1 MGGMIVNE
9 RYSRQTL
16 FSPVGEEGQ
25 VKIHQKHVLLLGAG
39 ALGSANAEALTRA
52 GVGKLT
58 IVDRDYVESSNLQRQ
73 QLYTERDVEEKLPK
87 AEAAKRHLNAIN
99 HEVEV
104 AAVIMDATAQTL
116 EPLLGNVDLIM
127 DATDNFETR
136 MVINDLAQKLEIPW
150 IYGACVGSVGMTMTI
165 LPGQTPCLHCLLKT
179 IPIQGM
185 TCDTGGIIS
194 PAVTMVVAHQ
204 TAEAL
209 KILVE
214 DWEAVR
220 ATLVT
225 FDLWRNQY
233 QSVKLTKAKK
243 KDCLSC
249 GEQRTYP
256 FLTAE
261 NTTKTAVLCGRDT
274 VQVRPPKP
282 MKLQLEKLATDLD
295 GSGYVIKFNPF
306 LLSLEK
312 NGERMVVFQDG
323 RALIHGTK
331 DMIHAKSMYQR
342 ILG

>member
-1 MGGMIVNE
+1 MNE

-16 FSPVGEEGQ
+16 FSPIGEGGQ
-25 VKIHQKHVLLLGAG
+25 EKIQQKHILLLGAG

-58 IVDRDYVESSNLQRQ
+58 IVDRDYVETSNLQRQ
-73 QLYTERDVEEKLPK
+73 QLYTEQDVEEKLPK
-87 AEAAKRHLNAIN
+87 AEAAKRHLHAIN

-104 AAVIMDATAQTL
+104 KAVIMDATAQTL
-116 EPLLGNVDLIM
+116 EPLLGHVDLIM

-136 MVINDLAQKLEIPW
+136 MIINDLSQKLQIPW

-185 TCDTGGIIS
+185 TCDTSGIIS

-204 TAEAL
+204 IAEAL

-214 DWEAVR
+214 DWESIR
-220 ATLVT
+220 PSLVT

-233 QSVKLTKAKK
+233 QTVRLTKVKK

-249 GEQRTYP
+249 GDQRTYP
-256 FLTAE
+256 FLTLE
-261 NTTKTAVLCGRDT
+261 NATKTAVLCGRDT

-282 MKLQLEKLATDLD
+282 LKLQLEKLAKDLN
-295 GSGYVIKFNPF
+295 GSGYLVKVNPF
-306 LLSLEK
+306 LLSCEK

-323 RALIHGTK
+323 RALVHGTK
-331 DMIHAKSMYQR
+331 DMVHAKAMYQS

>member
-1 MGGMIVNE
+1 MNE

-16 FSPVGEEGQ
+16 FSPIGEGGQ
-25 VKIHQKHVLLLGAG
+25 VKIQQKHVLLLGAG

-58 IVDRDYVESSNLQRQ
+58 IVDRDYVETSNLQRQ
-73 QLYTERDVEEKLPK
+73 QLYTEQDVEEKLPK
-87 AEAAKRHLNAIN
+87 AEAAKRHLHAIN

-104 AAVIMDATAQTL
+104 KAVIMDATAQTL
-116 EPLLGNVDLIM
+116 EPLLGHVDLIM

-136 MVINDLAQKLEIPW
+136 MIINDLSQKLQIPW

-204 TAEAL
+204 IAEAL

-214 DWEAVR
+214 DWESVR
-220 ATLVT
+220 PSLVT

-233 QSVKLTKAKK
+233 QTVRLTKVKK

-249 GEQRTYP
+249 GDQRTYP
-256 FLTAE
+256 FLTLE
-261 NTTKTAVLCGRDT
+261 NATKTAVLCGRDT

-282 MKLQLEKLATDLD
+282 LKLQLEKLAKDLN
-295 GSGYVIKFNPF
+295 GSGYLVKVNPF
-306 LLSLEK
+306 LLSCEK

-323 RALIHGTK
+323 RALVHGTK
-331 DMIHAKSMYQR
+331 DMVHAKAMYQS

>member
-1 MGGMIVNE
+1 MNE

-16 FSPVGEEGQ
+16 FSPIGEGGQ
-25 VKIHQKHVLLLGAG
+25 VKIQQKHVLLLGAG

-58 IVDRDYVESSNLQRQ
+58 IVDRDYVETSNLQRQ
-73 QLYTERDVEEKLPK
+73 QLYTEQDVEEKLPK
-87 AEAAKRHLNAIN
+87 VEAAKRHLHAIN

-104 AAVIMDATAQTL
+104 KAVIMDATAQTL
-116 EPLLGNVDLIM
+116 EPLLGHVDLIM

-136 MVINDLAQKLEIPW
+136 MIINDLSQKLQIPW

-204 TAEAL
+204 IAEAL

-214 DWEAVR
+214 DWESVR
-220 ATLVT
+220 PSLVT

-233 QSVKLTKAKK
+233 QTVRLTKVKK

-249 GEQRTYP
+249 GDQRTYP
-256 FLTAE
+256 FLTLE
-261 NTTKTAVLCGRDT
+261 NATKTAVLCGRDT

-282 MKLQLEKLATDLD
+282 LKLQLEKLAKDLN
-295 GSGYVIKFNPF
+295 GSGYLVKVNPF
-306 LLSLEK
+306 LLSCEK

-323 RALIHGTK
+323 RALVHGTK
-331 DMIHAKSMYQR
+331 DMVHAKAMYQS